1 MKAMTDRPILF
12 SAEMVRAILDGRKT
26 QTRRVM
32 KVQPWPDALVT
43 VEHYHPT
50 VIDRHGD
57 MQPGKEIFGAHW
69 DDGEHGLRC
78 PYGAPGDKLWVRE
91 TCWAESTFDGDGVR
105 YPADH
110 VWRIIENTQEA
121 SEAWCKLAR
130 YGGDAA
136 LDNETNIGKRV
147 PSIHMP
153 RWASRITLRITDIR
167 AQRPQ
172 DISEDDARAEGCEGR
187 PFPGP
192 WWQGYRD
199 LGDGEMFH
207 QQAVGETAPDWMIEP
222 KQMQPTPWLDQSA
235 RDGFR
240 SIWMCLHGPGAW
252 EANPWVWVVA
262 FERVKP

>member
-1 MKAMTDRPILF
+1 
-12 SAEMVRAILDGRKT
+12 MVRAILYGRKT

-32 KVQPWPDALVT
+32 KVQPQPDASVT
-43 VEHYHPT
+43 VEHYYPT

-69 DDGEHGLRC
+69 NDGEQGLRC
-78 PYGAPGDKLWVRE
+78 PYGAPGDTLWVRE

-136 LDNETNIGKRV
+136 LDNQTNTGMRV

-153 RWASRITLRITDIR
+153 HWASRITLRITDIR
-167 AQRPQ
+167 VERLQ
-172 DISEDDARAEGCEGR
+172 DISEDDARAEGAKAGDWPER
-187 PFPGP
+187 PECDCNEDDCAACSHYPALHKP
-192 WWQGYRD
+192 
-199 LGDGEMFH
+199 
-207 QQAVGETAPDWMIEP
+207 A
-222 KQMQPTPWLDQSA
+222 
-235 RDGFR
+235 FR
-240 SIWMCLHGPGAW
+240 YIWNKINGPGAW
-252 EANPWVWVVA
+252 DDNPWVWVVA
-262 FERVKP
+262 FERMKP